1 MSQVTRDS
9 ESEAIERAIELLAG
23 STDTVVLAGAGISKE
38 SGIPTFRGE
47 GGLWTIRGEPPS
59 NQYDAFRDDP
69 ARWWE
74 LRLEQQR
81 QGSDFGSAIDE
92 AEPNPGHLALAE
104 LEQMGVVR
112 HVISQNVD
120 NLHRRAGQ
128 QSLTEIHGNRLWMR
142 CVACET
148 RWPLAEFPVDPQ
160 SLPPRCTQPGCEG
173 VVKGDTVMFG
183 EPIPPSALERSARE
197 TAEADLF
204 MSVGTSAVVYP
215 AAQYP
220 AMAVQ
225 RGVPLIEVNPEPTP
239 LSEIAIA
246 VLRGPSGEVLPL
258 LAEGLRARRASCTV
272 PGGW

>member
-1 MSQVTRDS
+1 MSRVTTGN
-9 ESEAIERAIELLAG
+9 ESEAIERAVDLLAG

-47 GGLWTIRGEPPS
+47 GGLWTLRGEPPM
-59 NQYDAFRDDP
+59 NGYDAFRDDP

-81 QGSDFGSAIDE
+81 QGSDFGSAIE
-92 AEPNPGHLALAE
+92 GAEPNPGHLALAE
-104 LEQMGVVR
+104 LERIGVLR
-112 HVISQNVD
+112 HVISQNID

-142 CVACET
+142 CVACEA
-148 RWPLAEFPVDPQ
+148 RWPRAEFPVDPQ
-160 SLPPRCTQPGCEG
+160 SLPPRCTQPDCDG
-173 VVKGDTVMFG
+173 VVKSDTVMFG

-220 AMAVQ
+220 VMAVQ
-225 RGVPLIEVNPEPTP
+225 RGVSLIEVNPEPTP
-239 LSEIAIA
+239 LSELAAA
-246 VLRGPSGEVLPL
+246 VLRGPSGEVLPRL
-258 LAEGLRARRASCTV
+258 VEGVRARRER
-272 PGGW
+272 